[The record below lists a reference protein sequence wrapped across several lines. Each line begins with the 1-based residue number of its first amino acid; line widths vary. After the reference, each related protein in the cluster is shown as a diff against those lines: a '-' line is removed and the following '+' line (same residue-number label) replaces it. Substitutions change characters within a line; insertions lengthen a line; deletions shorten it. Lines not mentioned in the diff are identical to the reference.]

1 MLDDWRSLGFD
12 VAFSRAINGGRA
24 QGWFDRYDILVPGT
38 DVVWGT
44 VTSSRRSGSIETDYS
59 VAVRDVG
66 GSACTDANIHHNLA
80 RCIAAAEIVLGGLD
94 PSQLGGLTEELCA
107 ADSSLCASG
116 AAIHDPTTEFFV
128 IDLPVGIAVGALTK
142 AAVSAI
148 SGRFTTAPTS
158 ALANSGPIP
167 QSLGAAS
174 RAEGLARKLNLNI
187 NSPTT
192 RQVLNSLDT
201 DVSSFVSQYRKGS
214 IWREL
219 PGEVADMTVAEAI
232 QHSSTARKLLTSNR
246 FAK

>member
-1 MLDDWRSLGFD
+1 MRTSITTSHDASLQPRS
-12 VAFSRAINGGRA
+12 
-24 QGWFDRYDILVPGT
+24 
-38 DVVWGT
+38 
-44 VTSSRRSGSIETDYS
+44 SSVGSTRLNW
-59 VAVRDVG
+59 A
-66 GSACTDANIHHNLA
+66 GSPRNSAPQT
-80 RCIAAAEIVLGGLD
+80 R
-94 PSQLGGLTEELCA
+94 
-107 ADSSLCASG
+107 SLCASG